1 MALDKFF
8 KAAQNLMENQFL
20 SPIERCSSPLQLG
33 EVPDLCYSAYGDE
46 SAKSS
51 PSPSI
56 VGSTWVIP
64 ARVGD

>member
-1 MALDKFF
+1 MDH
-8 KAAQNLMENQFL
+8 QFL
-20 SPIERCSSPLQLG
+20 SPTERSSSPLQLG

-56 VGSTWVIP
+56 VSFWPCLTLAVS